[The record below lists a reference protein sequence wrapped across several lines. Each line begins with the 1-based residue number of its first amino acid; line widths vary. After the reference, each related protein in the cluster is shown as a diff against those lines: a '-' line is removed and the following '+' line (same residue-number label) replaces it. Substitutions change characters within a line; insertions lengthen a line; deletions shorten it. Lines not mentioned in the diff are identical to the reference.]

1 MVSRQSF
8 YHKQCTNIADVPA
21 IALDKRQ
28 LSVALIAAKK
38 THMSQKMYIPFTA
51 IIIDVVHFKH
61 GTARMST
68 KDNARFHA
76 VEAPHT
82 TLGI

>member
-21 IALDKRQ
+21 IALDKHQ
-28 LSVALIAAKK
+28 VSVALVAAKK
-38 THMSQKMYIPFTA
+38 THMSQKMYIPFTT
-51 IIIDVVHFKH
+51 IITDVVHFEH

-68 KDNARFHA
+68 KDNARRHA
-76 VEAPHT
+76 GEASHT
-82 TLGI
+82 ALGS